1 MKVIITDLDR
11 TLLRSDKSLSPYT
24 LAVLQ
29 RCRKQGMYILAAS
42 ARTLRDL
49 RRYDAPVQFDAIA
62 AGNGAVLSLPQGRE
76 EYGIPRESGEK
87 ILSALLQFP
96 DATLSV
102 EVGSGLYANRDI
114 PAWQPRV
121 YDGFPRLPD
130 DTALY
135 KILASSPDR
144 QLYDRIPE
152 LLTADT
158 YHSVADGNLIQIMSV
173 EATKWN
179 GIRRMLSCFGIA
191 PAEAVYFG
199 DDNDD
204 IEAIQ
209 NCGLGVAVGN
219 AIPAVLDA
227 ADRIAA
233 ANEQDGVAKFIEENL
248 LC

>member
-49 RRYDAPVQFDAIA
+49 RRYDALVQFDAIA

-76 EYGIPRESGEK
+76 EYGISRKSGEK

-96 DATLSV
+96 DVTLSV

-114 PAWQPRV
+114 PAWQPKV

-204 IEAIQ
+204 IEALRS
-209 NCGLGVAVGN
+209 CGLGVAVAN

-227 ADRIAA
+227 ADRIAE
-233 ANEQDGVAKFIEENL
+233 ANDRDGVAKFIEENL
-248 LC
+248 LH